1 MGLVAMQDDAKG
13 DPQSGMFIGSSR
25 MTRAQFRELVD
36 DLKRRNASP
45 APFVEALDLIAQVD
59 PALTSVQKILR
70 YADIMEGAEAARGCF
85 LPRAR
90 RGKAKGRFCRSDTC
104 DLAGVALLIGK
115 AD

>member
-1 MGLVAMQDDAKG
+1 
-13 DPQSGMFIGSSR
+13 

-70 YADIMEGAEAARGCF
+70 YADIMEEALKQLEAVSCHARGGEK
-85 LPRAR
+85 PRDDSAVPIHAILQEWR
-90 RGKAKGRFCRSDTC
+90 Y
-104 DLAGVALLIGK
+104 
-115 AD
+115 